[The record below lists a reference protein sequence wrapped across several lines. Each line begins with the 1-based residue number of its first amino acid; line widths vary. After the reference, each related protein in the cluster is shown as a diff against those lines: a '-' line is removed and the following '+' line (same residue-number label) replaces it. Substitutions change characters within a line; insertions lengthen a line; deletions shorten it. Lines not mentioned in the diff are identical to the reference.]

1 MRTGEQYRKGLAK
14 LKDNVYMNGKLV
26 SRDDPV
32 QEGAVNVMA
41 ATFDYALDPEFKGI
55 GTAKSHLTGETV
67 NRFTHIHHSM
77 EDLLNKQKMTRL
89 FSQELGGCV
98 ARCMGIDATNALSV
112 VTYEA
117 DQKYGTEYN
126 KRFLNWLK
134 RVQKEDVA
142 CVCGQ
147 TDVKGNRPWRPHQQK
162 DPSLYVRVIEK
173 TKDGI
178 IVEGAKAHNSFSSC
192 VDEDIII
199 PTRHL
204 TDEDKDWAVAFSVPA
219 DAEGMTLINAA
230 FSPPKRKKLQA
241 PYSKMGATHS
251 ITVFDKCFVPW
262 ERVFMCGE
270 PEFAGKL
277 ALLFALFHR
286 HSYTGCKA
294 ALSEIMLGA
303 TALAADYNG
312 IANAQH
318 VRHKL
323 ADMISVVELIYAA
336 GIAAGV
342 NHTVAPSGT
351 YVPDTNYCN
360 VGRMLAG
367 ESIYEEYM
375 DLAAIAG
382 GLSAT
387 LPPEADFEN
396 PKTKDMLNRYIM
408 RNPDVST
415 EDTHRAFRLFQDIM
429 ASHWGGHKLIDA
441 LHGGGSPV
449 IEKVGIY
456 RDFNLDHSKN
466 IAKRLA
472 GIKTDANDPKGELNR
487 LTHAFI

>member
-1 MRTGEQYRKGLAK
+1 MRTGAQYREGLAK
-14 LKDNVYMNGKLV
+14 LKTNVYVNGKLCD
-26 SRDDPV
+26 RTDPI

-41 ATFDYALDPEFKGI
+41 STFDYAFDPDFKDVGVA
-55 GTAKSHLTGETV
+55 TSHLTGERI

-89 FSQELGGCV
+89 YSQERGGCI

-117 DQKYGTEYN
+117 DQKYGTEYH
-126 KRFLNWLK
+126 KRFTNWL
-134 RVQKEDVA
+134 QKCQSEDLA
-142 CVCGQ
+142 AVCGQ
-147 TDVKGNRPWRPHQQK
+147 TDVKGNRPWRPHQQQ
-162 DPSLYVRVIEK
+162 DPGLYVRIVEQK
-173 TKDGI
+173 SDGI
-178 IVEGAKAHNSFSSC
+178 VVEGAKAHNSFSSC
-192 VDEDIII
+192 VDEDVII

-204 TDEDKDWAVAFSVPA
+204 TNEDKDWAVAFSIPA
-219 DAEGMTLINAA
+219 DWEGVTLINAA
-230 FSPPKRKKLQA
+230 FAPPKHKQFTS
-241 PYSKMGATHS
+241 PYGEIGATHS
-251 ITVFDKCFVPW
+251 ITVFDNAFIPW

-277 ALLFALFHR
+277 ALLFALYHR
-286 HSYTGCKA
+286 HSYCGCKA

-303 TALAADYNG
+303 TALAAEYNG

-323 ADMISVVELIYAA
+323 ADMISVVELIYAS

-342 NHTVAPSGT
+342 NHTVADSGT
-351 YVPDTNYCN
+351 YIPDTNYCN

-382 GLSAT
+382 GLAAT
-387 LPPEADFEN
+387 LPPEGDFLNEETA
-396 PKTKDMLNRYIM
+396 PFLNRYIM
-408 RNPDVST
+408 RNPGVPA
-415 EDTHRAFRLFQDIM
+415 EHQHRAFRLFQDMM

-456 RDFNLDHSKN
+456 RDFNLEQSKN
-466 IAKRLA
+466 IAKKLA
-472 GIKTDANDPKGELNR
+472 GIPIEGNTKGLDR
-487 LTHAFI
+487 LSHAFI